1 MSISSYFE
9 KITGLELQRRN
20 RRNGSYTDIVVA
32 IAKDQQPSPVEVES
46 ILDEVGKSV
55 EELRTDVDKYRRRLQ
70 LKALV
75 ASLPDVER
83 ELADIDRQIKEEDQL
98 LERAESRHD
107 EVTAPLFVRKS
118 ALRET
123 RMEASEAGRQ
133 LFATCEDPGLLEQQ
147 EQLAGQ
153 MDELIKKNREL
164 RTQASYLATKADNTR
179 HLASREL
186 KAEDRDQRLE
196 QAANFEKQSK
206 SLEQRIK
213 ANEKA
218 QEELVKRREAIEE
231 QMRAW

>member
-20 RRNGSYTDIVVA
+20 RRIGSYTDIVVA

-46 ILDEVGKSV
+46 ILDDVGKTV

-118 ALRET
+118 ALREQ
-123 RMEASEAGRQ
+123 RMEASEAGRK

-153 MDELIKKNREL
+153 LDELIGSNREL
-164 RTQASYLATKADNTR
+164 RTQASYLATKADSER
-179 HLASREL
+179 HRASREL
-186 KAEDRDQRLE
+186 KAEDRDQRLA
-196 QAANFEKQSK
+196 QAANFEKQAK